1 MSYTNKFNNFKKSFS
16 YNINNK
22 FNSTYKSNN
31 YPNYYNN
38 NNFNYNNYYNNYT
51 NHYNNFNNFNNYN
64 NNFNANINSNLN
76 NIYYNKLDSNRNK
89 SYKLL
94 FWNLL
99 CNEYSYDWKTSPKI
113 ELKYKIWDHR
123 SKLFTQIFSDKNI
136 ISDIY
141 CFVEVDKQDELYLML
156 NNIANKKLY
165 DSIYFERP
173 STPLGIMLLYNRTK
187 FKVINSYKYFL
198 GNFINQNFALVAI
211 LQENFYPYN
220 IFVVLI
226 THLTAWE
233 KNENARIKQI
243 NKLFYCMANDKNLK
257 NLKINKII
265 ICGDLNTNPS
275 SNCIKQII
283 NNKFNSVFDIS
294 EESKD
299 DDNYTMVIDTV
310 DEGLKKLKYD
320 YIFVN
325 NNIEIINK
333 ILPINFLDFEKGLPN
348 ENFPSDHIYLFTEF
362 KFCEKNKEIFYDYNK
377 IIYDHSINYNLSLSN
392 KNMNNFNKYFENNH
406 NQIKKEEKIS
416 DINKNEEN
424 KLNEIKN
431 ETKDND
437 NKDNEIENDIKDNDI
452 NNNDEDIKNNK

>member
-1 MSYTNKFNNFKKSFS
+1 MSYSNKFNNFKKSFS
-16 YNINNK
+16 YNTNNK
-22 FNSTYKSNN
+22 FNPIYKSNT
-31 YPNYYNN
+31 YQNYYSNN
-38 NNFNYNNYYNNYT
+38 NYNNYNNNYS
-51 NHYNNFNNFNNYN
+51 NHYNNFNNYNNYN
-64 NNFNANINSNLN
+64 SNFNPNINSNN
-76 NIYYNKLDSNRNK
+76 NNFFYNKLDSNRNK
-89 SYKLL
+89 TYKLL

-113 ELKYKIWDHR
+113 ELKYKIWSHR

-141 CFVEVDKQDELYLML
+141 CFVEVDKQDDLYLML
-156 NNIANKKLY
+156 NNIVNKKLF

-173 STPLGIMLLYNRTK
+173 STPLGIMLLYNRMK
-187 FKVINSYKYFL
+187 FKVINSYKYLL
-198 GNFINQNFALVAI
+198 GNFFNQNFALVAI
-211 LQENFYPYN
+211 LQENYYPYN
-220 IFVVLI
+220 IFVVLT

-233 KNENARIKQI
+233 KNENTRIKQI

-294 EESKD
+294 EESID
-299 DDNYTMVIDTV
+299 DGNYTMVIDTV

-362 KFCEKNKEIFYDYNK
+362 KLCEKNKEIFYDYNK
-377 IIYDHSINYNLSLSN
+377 IIYDHSLNYNISLSN
-392 KNMNNFNKYFENNH
+392 LNGNNYNNKNINNYANNH
-406 NQIKKEEKIS
+406 IQIQKEENLSS
-416 DINKNEEN
+416 DNNKNEEN
-424 KLNEIKN
+424 NKSNEINNKN
-431 ETKDND
+431 DIKNNDDNND
-437 NKDNEIENDIKDNDI
+437 NKDI
-452 NNNDEDIKNNK
+452 NNNE